1 MSSLSREFLLV
12 AACCRWPLSEA
23 AIAVIRRH
31 AAAAIDWAC
40 LLRLVQRHRVAGLV
54 HNALSSA
61 EIELPPRI
69 AEALASQARH
79 VARRSL
85 ALTAETIR
93 LQRAFDTAKIPVV
106 TLKGI
111 ALAQLAYG
119 SLTLKQGHDIDL
131 LVAPE
136 CAPEALQLLEREGYA
151 LRRPALSLNTAQR
164 RALVRFAR
172 DVEVARRADGLAVEL
187 HWRLSYSPVLLKGI
201 DASAP
206 TQDVSLSSG
215 GRVRTLASEELF
227 AYLCVHG
234 AEHFWFRLKWLA
246 DLNALLSARSDAEIE
261 RLYRFAAAKGAAL
274 CAGQALLLRQQ
285 LLGAKLPSGIAAE
298 LQDSGRLAALVAAAL
313 NALTGPEPHTDTMSV
328 MREAVAL
335 FLLGR
340 GPAFFLRQC
349 LLACFSVTDAIL
361 LPLPP
366 ALDFLYPILRLPLW
380 LWRRAG
386 RLAAGK
392 LTHTG
397 RKADSAAHD

>member
-1 MSSLSREFLLV
+1 MAPLSREFMLL
-12 AACCRWPLSEA
+12 AACCRWPGDEA
-23 AIAVIRRH
+23 AIDAIDAH
-31 AAAAIDWAC
+31 AAAVSDWIS
-40 LLRLVQRHRVAGLV
+40 LLRLAQRHRVAGLV

-61 EIELPPRI
+61 AIAPPPRI

-79 VARRSL
+79 IARRSL
-85 ALTAETIR
+85 ALAAETIR
-93 LQRAFDTAKIPVV
+93 LQRVFEAAKIPV
-106 TLKGI
+106 TSLKGV

-119 SLTLKQGHDIDL
+119 SFTLKHGHDIDL

-136 CAPEALQLLEREGYA
+136 RATEALQLLEREGYA

-172 DVEVARRADGLAVEL
+172 DVELARRSDGLAVEL
-187 HWRLSYSPVLLKGI
+187 HWRLSYNPLLLKGI
-201 DASAP
+201 DATAP
-206 TQDVSLSSG
+206 TQDVPLSSG
-215 GRVRTLASEELF
+215 GRVRTLAAEQLF

-274 CAGQALLLRQQ
+274 CAGQALLLRRQ
-285 LLGAKLPSGIAAE
+285 LLGAELPAGIAAD
-298 LQDSGRLAALVAAAL
+298 LQGSGRPAALAAAAL
-313 NALTGPEPHTDTMSV
+313 TALTASVPHADPVSV

-335 FLLGR
+335 FALGQ
-340 GPAFFLRQC
+340 GPAFYVRQC
-349 LLACFSVTDAIL
+349 LLACFSVGDAIL

-380 LWRRAG
+380 LWRRAS
-386 RLAAGK
+386 RPAAGK
-392 LTHTG
+392 LTPAG
-397 RKADSAAHD
+397 RRADSAGHD